1 MLISTCWL
9 QLWWAGGLCTLAI
22 ATLLH
27 RQFWAV
33 LLRAEWGWVASI
45 AAVALWHRLSQAAIN
60 RFVVSGAKIKM
71 PFVWVF
77 IYISFSTLYA
87 VVRSIFLLL
96 PAARLAQLARGV
108 E

>member
-9 QLWWAGGLCTLAI
+9 QLWWAGSICTLLI
-22 ATLLH
+22 TTVLH
-27 RQFWAV
+27 RQFWTVV
-33 LLRAEWGWVASI
+33 LRVEWGWVASI
-45 AAVALWHRLSQAAIN
+45 AAVSLWHKFSQAAIN

-87 VVRSIFLLL
+87 VV
-96 PAARLAQLARGV
+96 
-108 E
+108 